1 MTSKEE
7 YEVREQ
13 GDKSLD
19 TKGAPTNRRIRFL
32 TSRGVSVGIA
42 QKETTCLAPIRPWT
56 QFSEH
61 TEIKSKV
68 LIRPALP
75 NLLTFLQTSGL

>member
-7 YEVREQ
+7 YGVREQ

-42 QKETTCLAPIRPWT
+42 QETTCLAPIRPWT
-56 QFSEH
+56 QF
-61 TEIKSKV
+61 
-68 LIRPALP
+68 
-75 NLLTFLQTSGL
+75 

>member
-7 YEVREQ
+7 YGVREQ

-19 TKGAPTNRRIRFL
+19 TKGAPTNRIRFL

-56 QFSEH
+56 QF
-61 TEIKSKV
+61 
-68 LIRPALP
+68 
-75 NLLTFLQTSGL
+75 